1 MIFDEFAGVL
11 AGTTKPKDETLGDT
25 PTQLG
30 ELIGR
35 TPFSQLL
42 SEDAVKKL
50 LFFHAA
56 DKSSDGLLQFDE
68 FADGVSLLPGSNLLT
83 VGGEHL
89 TQVQLNE
96 VGLTLGGTSS
106 TSLRSLFCVFRS
118 SVSCWRNV
126 EVDPTTKAIVQP
138 RWRHQA

>member
-35 TPFSQLL
+35 TPFSQFL

-68 FADGVSLLPGSNLLT
+68 VADGVSSLPGCSLLT

-89 TQVQLNE
+89 TQDQLKE
-96 VGLTLGGTSS
+96 VGLTLVDKSS
-106 TSLRSLFCVFRS
+106 TTLR
-118 SVSCWRNV
+118 
-126 EVDPTTKAIVQP
+126 
-138 RWRHQA
+138 